1 MKILAL
7 LFSLIISV
15 EAFDYRLVPQKLS
28 EDTYCFFGKLENIS
42 KENAGNIVNTC
53 YVQTKEGFVVIDSGP
68 TYAYAQQAY
77 AEMQKI
83 ANIPVKYVIT
93 THDHD
98 DHWLGNSFYKHKD
111 VFFIGPKTY
120 EENVYSGMHTRM
132 ENALGK
138 ELVNT
143 QKIVKLDQVVEKK
156 YTFTL
161 GDKIFEILQPVSQA
175 HTKGDLIV
183 YLEKERIVFTGDLV
197 FNDRLSSLRDGSLL
211 GSLAALEMIDKLDAK
226 IIVGGHGYKTDAN
239 ATVEFSN
246 YLKEMK
252 NGILK
257 AIEDDVTIDEIAKT
271 LPMSDYKVKKLYD
284 VLHKRNVFDAYREL
298 EMYEEG
304 EE

>member
-183 YLEKERIVFTGDLV
+183 YLEKDRIVFTGDLV

-211 GSLAALEMIDKLDAK
+211 GSLAALEVIDKLDAK

>member
-77 AEMQKI
+77 AQMQKI
-83 ANIPVKYVIT
+83 ADIPVKYVIT

-298 EMYEEG
+298 EIYEED

>member
-1 MKILAL
+1 MKNLVL
-7 LFSLIISV
+7 FFSLIVSL
-15 EAFDYRLVPQKLS
+15 EAFDYHLVPQKLS
-28 EDTYCFFGKLENIS
+28 KDTYCFFGKLENIS

-68 TYAYAQQAY
+68 TYTYAQQAY
-77 AEMQKI
+77 EQMQKI
-83 ANIPVKYVIT
+83 ADIPVKYVIT

-111 VFFIGPKTY
+111 IFFIGPKTY

-143 QKIVKLDQVVEKK
+143 QKIVKLDHVVEKR

-161 GDKIFEILQPVSQA
+161 GNKIFEILQPVSQA

-211 GSLAALEMIDKLDAK
+211 GSLSALEVIDKLDAK

-257 AIEDDVTIDEIAKT
+257 AIEDDVGIDEIAKT
-271 LPMSDYKVKKLYD
+271 LPMPDYKAKKLYD

-298 EMYEEG
+298 EIYEED

>member
-7 LFSLIISV
+7 FFSLILSL
-15 EAFDYRLVPQKLS
+15 EAFDYHLVPQKLS
-28 EDTYCFFGKLENIS
+28 PDTYCFFGKLENIN

-77 AEMQKI
+77 AQMQKI
-83 ANIPVKYVIT
+83 AELPVKYVIT

-111 VFFIGPKTY
+111 IFFIGPKTY

-143 QKIVKLDQVVEKK
+143 QKIVKLDHVVEKK

-183 YLEKERIVFTGDLV
+183 YLAKENIVFAGDLV

-211 GSLAALEMIDKLDAK
+211 GSLSALEMIDKLDAK

-252 NGILK
+252 SGILK

-271 LPMSDYKVKKLYD
+271 LPMSDYKAKKLYD

-298 EMYEEG
+298 EIYEED

>member
-7 LFSLIISV
+7 FLSFVFSL
-15 EAFDYRLVPQKLS
+15 EAFDYHLVPQKLS
-28 EDTYCFFGKLENIS
+28 EDVYCFFGKLENIS

-53 YVQTKEGFVVIDSGP
+53 YVRTKEGFVVIDSGP
-68 TYAYAQQAY
+68 TYTYAQQAY
-77 AEMQKI
+77 KEMQKI
-83 ANIPVKYVIT
+83 AAIPVKYVIV

-98 DHWLGNSFYKHKD
+98 DHWLGNSFYKKKG

-120 EENVYSGMHTRM
+120 EENVYDGMQTRM
-132 ENALGK
+132 EAALGK

-143 QKIVKLDQVVEKK
+143 QKVVKLDQVVEKK

-161 GDKIFEILQPVSQA
+161 GEKKFEVLQPVAQA

-183 YLEKERIVFTGDLV
+183 YLPKEKVVFSGDLV
-197 FNDRLSSLRDGSLL
+197 FNDRITSLRDGSLL
-211 GSLAALEMIDKLDAK
+211 GSLAALDMIDSLDGK

-239 ATVEFSN
+239 ATVEFET

-252 NGILK
+252 IGILE
-257 AIEDDVTIDEIAKT
+257 AIENDVEIDEIDKV
-271 LPMSDYKVKKLYD
+271 LPMPDYKAKKLYD

-298 EMYEEG
+298 EFLGG
-304 EE
+304 E